1 MNFKITITE
10 RGKTVSYKGTVI
22 RTPTEIIANK
32 NDSDLVISKLR
43 QLGITQFT
51 IEEYIPEK
59 KVPVQKEQYTNE
71 PIEPIIDELEET
83 TPITLLKKLSSEY

>member
-10 RGKTVSYKGTVI
+10 V
-22 RTPTEIIANK
+22 IANK

-71 PIEPIIDELEET
+71 QIEPIIDELEET
-83 TPITLLKKLSSEY
+83 MPITLLKKLSSEY